1 MPSIVFISVS
11 SFMLFKGALR
21 SKCGVIFAL
30 CAQHT
35 ERNTNITSSHART
48 RTQDVNCV
56 AFFFWSSRYC
66 MQPAYF
72 GFPAILPDAPHMEHH
87 LSEERREEL

>member
-1 MPSIVFISVS
+1 
-11 SFMLFKGALR
+11 MLFKGALR

-48 RTQDVNCV
+48 RTQDVTV
-56 AFFFWSSRYC
+56 LPFFSGVRVIACSL
-66 MQPAYF
+66 PYF